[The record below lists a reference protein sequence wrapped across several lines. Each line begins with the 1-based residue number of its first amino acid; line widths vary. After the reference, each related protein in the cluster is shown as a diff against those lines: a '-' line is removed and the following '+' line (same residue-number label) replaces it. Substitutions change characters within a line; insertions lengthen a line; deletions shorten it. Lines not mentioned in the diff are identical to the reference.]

1 MPQNLFLCHTVWAY
15 VGTLR
20 LHSVAGITEKNASPH
35 IGVEFDRFTSSVR
48 GGGESEINM
57 RLLKPASWGGGMLDP

>member
-48 GGGESEINM
+48 GGGVRNKYEIAEAC
-57 RLLKPASWGGGMLDP
+57 LLGRRHA